1 MSLKGDET
9 KSQKKIIAFDLDE
22 TLGYFSEFGIFHDAV
37 EQFTRSSLTLTQS
50 FKLFEL
56 YEKEIVRPK
65 MFTILRSINS
75 MKRNKIIDY
84 ILIYTNNQ
92 GGQSWTYM
100 IKDYFEKKLNMGKI
114 FDKIICAYKITG
126 RKEKMCEE
134 CRTTHSKTYNDLV
147 VNCCKLPKSTKV
159 CFIDDQNHPS
169 MKTHPNVYYL
179 RITPYVYSL
188 TPQTFIERFLDSRL
202 SGQIK
207 KMKKETDFTD
217 YVLRYFKRVEYYKH
231 IPKTK
236 DSLKNDRDIS
246 LKLTEL
252 IKKFERF

>member
-9 KSQKKIIAFDLDE
+9 KAQKKMIAFDLDE
-22 TLGYFSEFGIFHDAV
+22 TLGYFSEFGIFHDAI

-65 MFTILRSINS
+65 MFSILRSIKE
-75 MKRNKIIDY
+75 MKRKKIIHY

-100 IKDYFEKKLNMGKI
+100 IKDYFESKLNRGKI
-114 FDKIICAYKITG
+114 FDKIICAYKIIG
-126 RKEKMCEE
+126 RNEKICEE
-134 CRTTHSKTYNDLV
+134 CRTTHSKTYKDLV
-147 VNCCKLPKSTKV
+147 VNCCRFPKTTKV

-169 MKTHPNVYYL
+169 MKNHENVYYL
-179 RITPYVYSL
+179 RITPYVHSL

-217 YVLRYFKRVEYYKH
+217 YVLRYFERVEYYKH
-231 IPKTK
+231 IPKK
-236 DSLKNDRDIS
+236 KYSLKNDCEIS
-246 LKLTEL
+246 LKLKEL
-252 IKKFERF
+252 IEGFESF